1 MCSSCHRVRWIQWS
15 LISSSAFHLLLALS
29 QMMFLLWC
37 FHYLPVFLN
46 CSECSKCKCSAGD
59 HISPIQLH
67 SHLAFPIYLFL
78 EYLWNNLIYKLYIIS
93 YPRSE
98 IQNMKI
104 KLPIKD
110 NIFESIRSPGW
121 CLVVCYELCV
131 DVCVIAL

>member
-1 MCSSCHRVRWIQWS
+1 MCSSYHRVRWIQWS
-15 LISSSAFHLLLALS
+15 SIPSSAFHLLLALS

-46 CSECSKCKCSAGD
+46 CSECSNANVLQD
-59 HISPIQLH
+59 VTFLPFNFIVIL
-67 SHLAFPIYLFL
+67 LFPIYLPRIFMKQS
-78 EYLWNNLIYKLYIIS
+78 IYKLYIIN

-110 NIFESIRSPGW
+110 NKFESIRSPAW
-121 CLVVCYELCV
+121 CWVVCYELCV